1 MSAVGPST
9 EIDLSAV
16 HQSIID
22 AIAAAF
28 PAVATV
34 EDYRDDRNGLPLP
47 AIMVELVDMEA
58 APDDDPGTEQ
68 LAMRTRF
75 EARVIIGFRTA
86 NAERE
91 IRKLAGALGAFVH
104 QNRFGQPIE
113 PAEVLTITPDDFDP
127 DLDQYVVWRVEWQQ
141 IVHLGA
147 TVWTNDGEIPT
158 TVLFSYVPE
167 IGLENETEY
176 EPLELDAPLGDE
188 L

>member
-1 MSAVGPST
+1 MSQTGPNT

-22 AIAAAF
+22 AIVAAF
-28 PAVATV
+28 PAVVTV
-34 EDYRDDRNGLPLP
+34 EDYRENRKGLPLP

-58 APDDDPGTEQ
+58 APDEDPGTEQ

-75 EARVIIGFRTA
+75 EARIIIGFRTA

-141 IVHLGA
+141 ILHLGA
-147 TVWTNDGEIPT
+147 TVWTNEGEIPE
-158 TVLFSYVPE
+158 TVLFSYVPRVGIPYE
-167 IGLENETEY
+167 DEY
-176 EPLELDAPLGDE
+176 FELDQDAQLGDE